1 MTKAFTSCTL
11 PNGQVLK
18 NRITKAAMEENL
30 AAPFHLPGDAL
41 FNLYSAWANGGAG
54 LIITGNVMVDHLAMT
69 GPNGVALESAEKL
82 DLFAYWAQTA
92 QQNNTKVWM
101 QINHP
106 GRQVYKNMHGKA
118 LAPSAKALDLG
129 KFSKLFATP
138 KAMTQLDIA
147 NVIQRFVTTAKL
159 AEQAGFDGVQIHAAH
174 GYLLSQFLSP
184 LTNLRDDEWGG
195 SLANRARLLATI
207 ISKVQAEV
215 APQFT
220 IAVKINSAD
229 FQRGGF
235 DVDDAVAVVAMLEEL
250 GVHCIEIS
258 GGSYEAPAMQGTT
271 ADERTLAR
279 EAYFLSFAEQI
290 ASKTSVPIMT
300 TGGIYRLATAEKV
313 LAENIALIG
322 MASALGA
329 QPDLPQRWVTEP
341 DLVGTMPNITWQ
353 SKPLKGLATMAMV
366 KRWLRESSQNKTP
379 TLNANPVWTLLKDQF
394 IKSKQTKRYNK
405 KIKQY
410 G

>member
-1 MTKAFTSCTL
+1 MTKAFTPCTL

-18 NRITKAAMEENL
+18 NRIAKAAMEENL

-129 KFSKLFATP
+129 KFSKLFAKP

-215 APQFT
+215 APEFT

-300 TGGIYRLATAEKV
+300 TGGIFRLATAEKV

-329 QPDLPQRWVTEP
+329 QPDLPQRWATEP
-341 DLVGTMPNITWQ
+341 DLVGTMPNITWHN
-353 SKPLKGLATMAMV
+353 KPLKGLATMAMV
-366 KRWLRESSQNKTP
+366 KRWLRESSQNKSP

>member
-1 MTKAFTSCTL
+1 MSTVFLPFTF
-11 PNGQVLK
+11 PNGQVIK

-30 AAPFHLPGDAL
+30 ADPGHLPGIAL
-41 FNLYSAWANGGAG
+41 YNLYSAWAKGGAG

-69 GPNGVALESAEKL
+69 GPGGVALEDAENLKA
-82 DLFAYWAQTA
+82 FQKWASTA
-92 QQNNTKVWM
+92 QQNDTKIWM

-118 LAPSAKALDLG
+118 LAPSAKALNLG

-147 NVIQRFVTTAKL
+147 DVIQRFVTTAKL

-207 ISKVQAEV
+207 ISKVKAEV
-215 APQFT
+215 ASAFT

-250 GVHCIEIS
+250 GVDCIEIS

-279 EAYFLSFAEQI
+279 EAYFLTFAEQI
-290 ASKTSVPIMT
+290 ASKTRVPIMT
-300 TGGIYRLATAEKV
+300 TGGIYRLGTAEKV

-329 QPDLPQRWVTEP
+329 QPDLPKRWATEP
-341 DLVGTMPNITWQ
+341 DLVGTMPNIAWQ
-353 SKPLKGLATMAMV
+353 NKPLKGLATMAMV

-379 TLNANPVWTLLKDQF
+379 TLNANPIWTLLKDQL

-405 KIKQY
+405 KIKQN

>member
-1 MTKAFTSCTL
+1 MTKAFTPYTL

-30 AAPFHLPGDAL
+30 AAPYHLPGDAL

-82 DLFAYWAQTA
+82 DLFADWAQIA

-215 APQFT
+215 APEFT

-235 DVDDAVAVVAMLEEL
+235 DVDDAVAVVVMLEEL

-290 ASKTSVPIMT
+290 ASKTRVPIMT

-329 QPDLPQRWVTEP
+329 QPDLPKRWATEP

-353 SKPLKGLATMAMV
+353 NKPLKGLATMAMV

-379 TLNANPVWTLLKDQF
+379 TLNANPVWTLLKNQF